1 LFLQVLQLCREAG
14 LVTLGH
20 VSLDGTKIEAN
31 ASKHKA
37 MSYER
42 MQKDMVR
49 LQGEIRELLSHAEQ
63 ADRKDDARL
72 GSNNPESD
80 LPEEL
85 RRREGRLQRIRE
97 AKAALEAQARR
108 ARIEALRKQAERARA
123 TAQCS
128 EDPSERKRARTRAAK
143 REKAARALGA
153 TEEDDSDEGPPT
165 ESADAMPSHR
175 TPTTRQGVPKPKAQ
189 RNFTDP
195 ESRIME
201 HGGEIVQA
209 FNGQIAVDAQAQVI
223 VAHGLSN
230 QSPDTHHLI
239 PMMCRVKRNCGRR
252 PDRMT
257 ADAGYWAP
265 ENASWCENAGIDAYI
280 STSRRK
286 HERDDN
292 PVRGPPDGPRAKM
305 QAKVS
310 EEEGRRIYSRR
321 KCIPEPVFG
330 QIKGARGFR
339 RFSMRGL
346 RKVAG
351 EWGFVCACHNL
362 LKLRRA
368 RQRI

>member
-1 LFLQVLQLCREAG
+1 
-14 LVTLGH
+14 
-20 VSLDGTKIEAN
+20 
-31 ASKHKA
+31 

-49 LQGEIRELLSHAEQ
+49 LQAEIRDLLSHAEQ
-63 ADRKDDARL
+63 ADRQDDARL
-72 GSNNPESD
+72 GRDKPESD

-85 RRREGRLQRIRE
+85 RRREGRLKRIRE
-97 AKAALEAQARR
+97 AKAALEAQARQ
-108 ARIEALRKQAERARA
+108 ARIEALREQAERART
-123 TAQCS
+123 TAEGS

-153 TEEDDSDEGPPT
+153 TEKDDSEEGPST
-165 ESADAMPSHR
+165 ESVEAMPSHR
-175 TPTTRQGVPKPKAQ
+175 TPTTQEGLPKPKAQ

-223 VAHGLSN
+223 EAHGASN

-239 PMMCRVKRNCGRR
+239 PMMSRVERNCGRR

-265 ENASWCENAGIDAYI
+265 ENASWCEKAGIDAYI

-286 HERDDN
+286 HGRDDN
-292 PVRGPPDGPRAKM
+292 PVRGPPDGPKAKM
-305 QAKVS
+305 QTKVS
-310 EEEGRRIYSRR
+310 QEEGRRIYSRR

-351 EWGFVCACHNL
+351 EWGLVCACHNL
-362 LKLRRA
+362 LKLSRA
-368 RQRI
+368 RQRS